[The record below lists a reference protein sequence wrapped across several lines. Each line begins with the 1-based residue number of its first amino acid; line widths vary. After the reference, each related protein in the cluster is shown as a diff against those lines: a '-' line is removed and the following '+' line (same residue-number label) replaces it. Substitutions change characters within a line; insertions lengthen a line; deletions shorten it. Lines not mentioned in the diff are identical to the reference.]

1 MTFNRRKYC
10 WPAGACELR
19 EEKGLHTQHKVLE
32 TVNHLLAEMETPI
45 FNTRRF
51 IARNGRR
58 VPSSKHYAVSEDL
71 SVDCLWEG
79 LFPPDMGK
87 VGSRVCDL
95 RFPATGVI

>member
-19 EEKGLHTQHKVLE
+19 QEKGLHTHHKVLE

-51 IARNGRR
+51 RD
-58 VPSSKHYAVSEDL
+58 SYAITVVVRSAP
-71 SVDCLWEG
+71 
-79 LFPPDMGK
+79 LF
-87 VGSRVCDL
+87 
-95 RFPATGVI
+95 